1 MSTRPRGSALIAVA
15 ALLGALAGCR
25 PLSGRPELPPEPAQ
39 ESGAVTTVSEEAMEH
54 RQVSRVEDLLLGVP
68 GLEVIPTGNGT
79 FSLRI
84 RGLQS
89 FLGSSEP
96 LLVIDG
102 MPVSEGGLSS
112 ALVSINPNDIKRIQV
127 LKDAGSTSFYG
138 VRGGNGVILITTK
151 RGP

>member
-1 MSTRPRGSALIAVA
+1 
-15 ALLGALAGCR
+15 
-25 PLSGRPELPPEPAQ
+25 
-39 ESGAVTTVSEEAMEH
+39 
-54 RQVSRVEDLLLGVP
+54 
-68 GLEVIPTGNGT
+68 
-79 FSLRI
+79 
-84 RGLQS
+84 
-89 FLGSSEP
+89 
-96 LLVIDG
+96 